1 MTSKQYLRDYKLT
14 ANRASRMEHYPLPKV
29 EDLFST
35 LAGGTLF
42 TKLDMSQT
50 YLQLLVDDQ
59 NFQCTMKS
67 HLKGISNVL
76 VCLDNI
82 LITGPT
88 QKQHM
93 KNLFA
98 VLSSFRQAG
107 LRLMK
112 QKCRFLAK
120 SVEYLGFTIDQQ
132 GVRLSEGKVQ
142 VIKSAPN
149 PQNLTELKAYLQ

>member
-59 NFQCTMKS
+59 SKELLTVNTHKGLFAHDCSSASGIFQCTMKS
-67 HLKGISNVL
+67 LLKGISNVL

-82 LITGPT
+82 LITGLT
-88 QKQHM
+88 QKQLM

-98 VLSSFRQAG
+98 VLSSFHQAG
-107 LRLMK
+107 LRL
-112 QKCRFLAK
+112 
-120 SVEYLGFTIDQQ
+120 
-132 GVRLSEGKVQ
+132 
-142 VIKSAPN
+142 IK
-149 PQNLTELKAYLQ
+149 